1 MIERVLSNRKL
12 QSFVRWTT
20 ALSFALFTAYQL
32 YVSHTEIYR
41 LGRLIA
47 VCIYLAITVASF
59 LAFSASLRWQNIRS
73 LLMLIN
79 LSLLFL
85 IRLLKIPA
93 LIQLLYQADILTAL
107 NVAAYVLPQL
117 GTVLLVLMCLN
128 RRSPFMRFKTTVP
141 FVPVLIVIYVLCFA
155 AECVMMVRYGMNVEL
170 GLKLTLFSRLMYFG
184 GFSGTAFS
192 FLFNDPIKP
201 RLTR

>member
-12 QSFVRWTT
+12 QSFVRWAT
-20 ALSFALFTAYQL
+20 ALAFALFTAYQL

-47 VCIYLAITVASF
+47 ASVYLAITVASF
-59 LAFSASLRWQNIRS
+59 LAFSGSIRWQNIRS
-73 LLMLIN
+73 ILMLIG

-93 LIQLLYQADILTAL
+93 LIQLLYQVDILTVL
-107 NVAAYVLPQL
+107 NFAAYVLPQI
-117 GTVLLVLMCLN
+117 GTILLLVLCLN
-128 RRSPFMRFKTTVP
+128 RRSPFMSFKATVP
-141 FVPVLIVIYVLCFA
+141 LIPVVIALYVLCLA
-155 AECVMMVRYGMNVEL
+155 AECVMIIRYGMNIEL
-170 GLKLTLFSRLMYFG
+170 GLKLTLISRLLYFG
-184 GFSGTAFS
+184 GFAGTAFS